1 MNRKHASWFRPK
13 PTSDKPAEA
22 KWHREFSRPVAA
34 PSSYSHCA
42 RVQYEHEAMEIA
54 AAELAYRNE
63 DVSFSELYMFC
74 QSFKPEVTV
83 DDVINALG
91 RSYRGE

>member
-1 MNRKHASWFRPK
+1 MRDNHTRKKKYDMEA
-13 PTSDKPAEA
+13 AEI
-22 KWHREFSRPVAA
+22 VAA
-34 PSSYSHCA
+34 
-42 RVQYEHEAMEIA
+42 EI
-54 AAELAYRNE
+54 AYRNE

-91 RSYRGE
+91 PRYRGE

>member
-1 MNRKHASWFRPK
+1 MDNHTRKKQYDMEA
-13 PTSDKPAEA
+13 AEI
-22 KWHREFSRPVAA
+22 VAA
-34 PSSYSHCA
+34 
-42 RVQYEHEAMEIA
+42 EI
-54 AAELAYRNE
+54 AYRNE

-91 RSYRGE
+91 PHYRGE